1 MSRGAKTAVVI
12 LFILVLLSLA
22 LNGFLLWQWWLF
34 QQRVQ
39 TGLRRFQ
46 SLAHESLT
54 QAIGELETFEQ
65 SSIEFEIT
73 IQQDFPIEL
82 EIPIDETI
90 EVPIDTTIP
99 IQQEIETTVLIDPL
113 QSGFQIP
120 TDVTVP
126 IDLEVPIN
134 LNIPVSIDRTIPFST
149 TIPID
154 VQVPLSINVAETE
167 LAPYLEQLRLGL
179 ISLDQ
184 TISNLE

>member
-22 LNGFLLWQWWLF
+22 LNGFLLWQWWMF
-34 QQRVQ
+34 RQQVQ
-39 TGLRRFQ
+39 SGLRRFQ

-54 QAIGELETFEQ
+54 QAIGELETFQQ
-65 SSIEFEIT
+65 SSIEFEVT

-82 EIPIDETI
+82 EIPINETI

-113 QSGFQIP
+113 QTGLEFP

-126 IDLEVPIN
+126 IDLEVPID
-134 LNIPVSIDRTIPFST
+134 LSIPVSIDRTIPFST

-154 VQVPLSINVAETE
+154 VDVPLSIEVSETA

-184 TISNLE
+184 TISTLE

>member
-1 MSRGAKTAVVI
+1 MSRGAKTAVII

-22 LNGFLLWQWWLF
+22 LNGFLLWQWWMF
-34 QQRVQ
+34 QRQVR

-46 SLAHESLT
+46 SVAHESLT
-54 QAIGELETFEQ
+54 QAIGELESFQQ
-65 SSIEFEIT
+65 SSIEFEVAIH
-73 IQQDFPIEL
+73 QDFPIEL

-99 IQQEIETTVLIDPL
+99 IQQEIDTTVLIDPL
-113 QSGFQIP
+113 QSGLEIP

-126 IDLEVPIN
+126 LDLEVPVN
-134 LNIPVSIDRTIPFST
+134 LNVPVSIDRTIPFST

-154 VQVPLSINVAETE
+154 VQVPLSINVSETE
-167 LAPYLEQLRLGL
+167 LTPYLEQLRSGL